1 MLVEPF
7 DIVIR
12 FCHLELLLLLVFLWW
27 FFGCHLEEL
36 S

>member
-12 FCHLELLLLLVFLWW
+12 IGHLRLLLLLAFLWW
-27 FFGCHLEEL
+27 FFGCHWEEL
-36 S
+36 P